1 MITEIALPSDR
12 FSVQILD
19 NLKRKNFIYGKNG
32 AGKSSITEVIR
43 AQYGET
49 HDVRIFQGFNSVAEN
64 ERFDAISLGIEN
76 AELQPQIEAVN
87 KKIDDIKLQI
97 QETDDENLYKRFRH
111 AESELSNY
119 QTARKH
125 FYSSSA
131 SELKNS
137 YTGLTGANYTTRNF
151 QNDIPNSLELND
163 GEVKR
168 LENLKNQDAL
178 RQVIEQQVAFED
190 LGKYLTATNDILT
203 TELIPS
209 IILKFKSNQEA
220 NWAREGLHY
229 HEAGSMCAFCGNEVS
244 EERLENLNSF
254 FDDQIKKFEDRIN
267 SAITKISHAKQVA
280 KATKKIE
287 KKFFYPQFHEK
298 IQTINLEIN
307 EYVAEYVNFLNILEE
322 QLLERRSNLFTTK
335 LEIVDMIPEAIDP
348 TIAKYKKLCEENN
361 KFSANLNIEKQQARE
376 RLRLNLVAKKLKD
389 FDHNNF
395 VTEGKVLEEKYTRIK
410 REFDE
415 KQLELDNLEKELNS
429 LLSRS
434 VDESVA
440 AERINKYLRGLGE
453 QSFQLILVEG
463 EQKGQ
468 YAVQDMQGNKR
479 SISTLSTGE
488 KNIVAFLW
496 FMLDLENP
504 DKLTEKQRIIVFD
517 DPMNSNDDTTQYLI
531 IVSIQK
537 LLKNLNDT
545 DQVFILTH
553 NIHFYINVRYKW
565 WNGSTKQNYEKTTI
579 HLVKSSAGSSFRLLT
594 SEAEDLKT
602 TYEALWAELHWMYEQ
617 HKPEFMLNPIRRIF
631 ETYGKFNQIDA
642 SVLYCGNEIAEKLFN
657 VNSHSVE
664 DIEDFNSDPN
674 GRNRE
679 EIMNLVKEI
688 FNNNNAISHFN
699 KHWIK
704 E

>member
-244 EERLENLNSF
+244 EERLENLNSY

-335 LEIVDMIPEAIDP
+335 LEIVDTIPEAIDP
-348 TIAKYKKLCEENN
+348 TIAQYKKLCEENN

-415 KQLELDNLEKELNS
+415 KQLQLDNLEKELNS

>member
-1 MITEIALPSDR
+1 M
-12 FSVQILD
+12 
-19 NLKRKNFIYGKNG
+19 
-32 AGKSSITEVIR
+32 
-43 AQYGET
+43 
-49 HDVRIFQGFNSVAEN
+49 
-64 ERFDAISLGIEN
+64 
-76 AELQPQIEAVN
+76 
-87 KKIDDIKLQI
+87 
-97 QETDDENLYKRFRH
+97 
-111 AESELSNY
+111 
-119 QTARKH
+119 
-125 FYSSSA
+125 
-131 SELKNS
+131 KNS
-137 YTGLTGANYTTRNF
+137 HTGLTGANYTTRNF
-151 QNDIPNSLELND
+151 QKDIPNSLELND

-168 LENLKNQDAL
+168 LENLKNQVAL
-178 RQVIEQQVAFED
+178 PQVIEQQVAFED

-220 NWAREGLHY
+220 NWAREGMHY

-287 KKFFYPQFHEK
+287 KNLFYPQFHEK

-307 EYVAEYVNFLNILEE
+307 EYVAEYVNFLDILEE

-335 LEIVDMIPEAIDP
+335 LEIVDMIPEAIGP

-389 FDHNNF
+389 FDYNNF
-395 VTEGKVLEEKYTRIK
+395 VTEGIVLEEKYIRIK
-410 REFDE
+410 REFDD
-415 KQLELDNLEKELNS
+415 KQLELDKLEKELNS
-429 LLSRS
+429 LLSSS
-434 VDESVA
+434 VDESIA

>member
-1 MITEIALPSDR
+1 M
-12 FSVQILD
+12 
-19 NLKRKNFIYGKNG
+19 
-32 AGKSSITEVIR
+32 
-43 AQYGET
+43 
-49 HDVRIFQGFNSVAEN
+49 
-64 ERFDAISLGIEN
+64 
-76 AELQPQIEAVN
+76 
-87 KKIDDIKLQI
+87 
-97 QETDDENLYKRFRH
+97 
-111 AESELSNY
+111 
-119 QTARKH
+119 
-125 FYSSSA
+125 
-131 SELKNS
+131 KNS
-137 YTGLTGANYTTRNF
+137 HTGLTGANYTTRNF
-151 QNDIPNSLELND
+151 QKDIPNSLELND

-168 LENLKNQDAL
+168 LENLKNQVAL
-178 RQVIEQQVAFED
+178 PQVIEQQVAFED

-220 NWAREGLHY
+220 NWAREGMHY

-287 KKFFYPQFHEK
+287 KNLFYPQFHEK

-307 EYVAEYVNFLNILEE
+307 EYVAEYVNFLDILEE

-335 LEIVDMIPEAIDP
+335 LEIVDMIPEAIGP

-389 FDHNNF
+389 FDYNNF
-395 VTEGKVLEEKYTRIK
+395 VTEGIVLEEKYIRIK
-410 REFDE
+410 REFDD
-415 KQLELDNLEKELNS
+415 KQLELDKLEKELNS
-429 LLSRS
+429 LLSSS
-434 VDESVA
+434 VDESIA

-642 SVLYCGNEIAEKLFN
+642 SVLYCGNEVAEKLFN

>member
-335 LEIVDMIPEAIDP
+335 LEIVDTIPEAIDP
-348 TIAKYKKLCEENN
+348 TIAQYKKLCEENN

-440 AERINKYLRGLGE
+440 AERINKHLRGLGE

-688 FNNNNAISHFN
+688 FNNNNAISNFN